1 MPRAP
6 KLCTTKGCT
15 SGATPGHSKCET
27 HRLEA
32 RRTSDAR
39 RPNARQ
45 RGYDKTWERT
55 RASYLA
61 AHPYCE
67 CGCGKRSTDVDHI
80 DGLGP
85 NGPLGHDPSNL
96 QALAHG
102 CHSRLTAQHNG
113 AFGRP
118 ATPRGTTAA

>member
-6 KLCTTKGCT
+6 SVCNVRGCT
-15 SGATPGHSKCET
+15 QPAPHGQSKCET
-27 HRLEA
+27 HRLA
-32 RRTSDAR
+32 QRKTQDAR

-45 RGYDKTWERT
+45 RGYDTRWQRT
-55 RASYLA
+55 RAAYLA
-61 AHPYCE
+61 AHPTCE

-85 NGPLGHDPSNL
+85 NGPLGHDPVNL
-96 QALAHG
+96 MAMAHA
-102 CHSRLTAQHNG
+102 CHSRKTALHDG

-118 ATPRGTTAA
+118 RSVSTEHST